1 MRHHHS
7 LEKLYFTTSNNL
19 TKNLCV
25 ASVSSYSTSSL
36 KIRKKAKNGKE
47 RQFWVR
53 YPYHG
58 CQNEPLQY
66 FWTRCFHISETHRC
80 SNKRIITG
88 KTASVC
94 VFFYFFWQNT
104 GPKNRDYI
112 NPKDSRPTVGRFI
125 GRSSADL
132 SADKMPD
139 FSSFFI
145 GRQKINYNYLVII
158 FFPSADSFGV
168 LAIGR

>member
-1 MRHHHS
+1 MS
-7 LEKLYFTTSNNL
+7 LGFPP
-19 TKNLCV
+19 
-25 ASVSSYSTSSL
+25 
-36 KIRKKAKNGKE
+36 R
-47 RQFWVR
+47 
-53 YPYHG
+53 
-58 CQNEPLQY
+58 
-66 FWTRCFHISETHRC
+66 SETNQDIQARMGFVALISC
-80 SNKRIITG
+80 
-88 KTASVC
+88 AV
-94 VFFYFFWQNT
+94 
-104 GPKNRDYI
+104 KNRDYI
-112 NPKDSRPTVGRFI
+112 NQKDSRPTVGRFI